1 MGASVKWAVGAA
13 AGVAAGLLVGSAFAG
28 GQETTAAGGGGGRQV
43 AAPASL
49 DVECVITQGV
59 PVGLDA
65 DQARNARVI
74 IRAARA
80 AGAGEAGARIG
91 VATALVEG
99 VFTRGENT
107 GRVSGLRNVPYGDRD
122 SLGLFQQRPSQGW
135 GTREQIMNPTY
146 SAAAFFRAL
155 GRVDGWR
162 RMDPGAAAQAV
173 QRSAFPARYARRM
186 DEAARIVAALGGGST
201 GCTNVASTDTNV
213 AVNVRPVIAW
223 AITQMGKPYVFGA
236 NGPDAWDCSSFSQR
250 AFRQI
255 GITMPRTAQAQRD
268 WCASGKCG
276 RIPLGKER
284 PGDLIFWNSY
294 LGPTQIGHVMI
305 VKNADTKMTL
315 EAHRTCRAG
324 DTQGKTCGTGSWSYA
339 GITEKAIGEIWRV
352 RQ

>member
-1 MGASVKWAVGAA
+1 MGAPVKWAVGAA

-135 GTREQIMNPTY
+135 GTREQIMDPAY

-173 QRSAFPARYARRM
+173 QRSAFPARYAQRM
-186 DEAARIVAALGGGST
+186 DEATRIVAALGGGST
-201 GCTNVASTDTNV
+201 GCLKAADTAGV
-213 AVNVRPVIAW
+213 AVNMRPVVA
-223 AITQMGKPYVFGA
+223 
-236 NGPDAWDCSSFSQR
+236 
-250 AFRQI
+250 
-255 GITMPRTAQAQRD
+255 
-268 WCASGKCG
+268 
-276 RIPLGKER
+276 
-284 PGDLIFWNSY
+284 
-294 LGPTQIGHVMI
+294 
-305 VKNADTKMTL
+305 
-315 EAHRTCRAG
+315 
-324 DTQGKTCGTGSWSYA
+324 
-339 GITEKAIGEIWRV
+339 
-352 RQ
+352 